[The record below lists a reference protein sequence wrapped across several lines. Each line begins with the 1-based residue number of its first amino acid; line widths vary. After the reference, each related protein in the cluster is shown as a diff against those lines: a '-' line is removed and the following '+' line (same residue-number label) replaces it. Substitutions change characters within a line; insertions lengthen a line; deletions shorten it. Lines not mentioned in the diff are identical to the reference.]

1 MLNIL
6 TSQNFVKISVQDL
19 LMDCSTGI
27 DIPKQASCE
36 ADYIIGNSTQMLTI
50 GVFFQTNFRQFIDKS

>member
-1 MLNIL
+1 
-6 TSQNFVKISVQDL
+6 
-19 LMDCSTGI
+19 MDCSTGI